1 MFEAVLNAFSSPWWI
16 ASLLIYGLI
25 GIVVIRPTGG
35 GRSFLMTA
43 LGWPIEV
50 TQRLAGTTGLPYL
63 FLAPNMVIFGLFT
76 FAPLFVSGGFA
87 FTDGATINFD
97 QRPFS
102 GLDNAAR
109 LLHATNI
116 DTGLDNPQADAF
128 AHAVTDTVIF
138 SLIQVPVMIL
148 IALATALV
156 LNRDI
161 AGRAFWRCVF
171 FYPVMLSPVVVGFL
185 WALVLDRQ
193 GVLSQV
199 LLAWGWIEEP
209 IQWLQE
215 GYWPMFWTVFVYTW
229 AHLGFYMLILLAG
242 LQAIPKDLHEA
253 AEMDAASP
261 LRTLWR
267 ITIPLLMPTL
277 LVVFVLALIKAV
289 QAFEE
294 ILALQ
299 VNIDTVVEFIY
310 TTGGIQG
317 QVTPTG
323 RGIAAT
329 ASLLVA
335 GVLVILSLF
344 HMALSR
350 REARL

>member
-1 MFEAVLNAFSSPWWI
+1 MLEALLNAFSSPWWI
-16 ASLLIYGLI
+16 AGLLIYGLI
-25 GIVVIRPTGG
+25 GILVIRPTGG
-35 GRSFLMTA
+35 AGSYLMTA
-43 LGWPIEV
+43 LGWPIEL
-50 TQRLAGTTGLPYL
+50 TQRLAGATGLPYL
-63 FLAPNMVIFGLFT
+63 FLLPNMLVFGLFT

-87 FTDGATINFD
+87 FTDGASINFD
-97 QRPFS
+97 QRTFS

-109 LLHATNI
+109 LLQDINI
-116 DTGLDNPQADAF
+116 DTGMGNPQAAEF
-128 AHAVTDTVIF
+128 RGAVTDTVIF

-161 AGRAFWRCVF
+161 AGRAFWRSIF

-185 WALVLDRQ
+185 WALILDRQ
-193 GVLSQV
+193 GVLSQT
-199 LLAWGWIEEP
+199 LMAWGMIEEP

-215 GYWPMFWTVFVYTW
+215 GYWPLFWTVFVYTW

-242 LQAIPKDLHEA
+242 LQAIPGDLYEA

-261 LRTLWR
+261 FRTLWR

-310 TTGGIQG
+310 VSGVRNG
-317 QVTPTG
+317 QAVPTG
-323 RGIAAT
+323 RGVAAT

-335 GVLVILSLF
+335 GALIILSLF
-344 HMALSR
+344 QMALSR
-350 REARL
+350 REARV